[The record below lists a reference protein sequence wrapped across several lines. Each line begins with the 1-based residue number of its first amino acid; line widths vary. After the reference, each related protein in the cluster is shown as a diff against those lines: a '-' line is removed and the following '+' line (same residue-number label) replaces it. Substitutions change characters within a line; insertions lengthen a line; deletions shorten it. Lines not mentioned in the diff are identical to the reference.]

1 MTLYPR
7 SAYKDPFPAGTS
19 PNGAAARGWGSGWPH
34 CSASLM
40 KTIVAKDQTPGES
53 YDIRITVRGEV
64 AEMAAALLEAT
75 DKLYDINQ
83 HDTGA
88 YNCRPIAGTST
99 PSNHSW
105 GLAIDINWNENPQ
118 RSPLHSEIPPAVVAM
133 WNDCGWFWGG
143 FYAHST
149 PDAMHF
155 EYIGKPSDV
164 KADTAKALAHLNGVK
179 PKPAP
184 KPAPKPKKYVD
195 FPGADAFVVGHS
207 NKAVTQLGKWM
218 LAIGAARHFAGKSY
232 EPGPEFTTY
241 DKTNVMEF
249 QLAHDALKGDP
260 DGIPGPTFWKLL
272 QDAVAA
278 KAANDA

>member
-1 MTLYPR
+1 MTFPR
-7 SAYKDPFPAGTS
+7 SAYKDPFPSGFS
-19 PNGAAARGWGSGWPH
+19 PNGAAGRGWGQGWPH

-40 KTIVAKDQTPGES
+40 KTVVAKDQGGKGK
-53 YDIRITVRGEV
+53 DIRVTVRAEV
-64 AEMAAALLEAT
+64 AQMVVYLLEAT
-75 DKLYDINQ
+75 DKLYNVNQ
-83 HDTGA
+83 SDTGG

-105 GLAIDINWNENPQ
+105 GLAIDINWNENP
-118 RSPLHSEIPPAVVAM
+118 RTAPLHSVIPPAVVAM

-155 EYIGKPSDV
+155 EYVGKPSEV
-164 KADTAKALAHLNGVK
+164 KGHTAKALAHLNGVK
-179 PKPAP
+179 PPAP
-184 KPAPKPKKYVD
+184 VPTPKPVTYVA
-195 FPGADAFVVGHS
+195 FPGADAFVVGES

-218 LAIGAARHFAGKSY
+218 VAAGWARHFAGKSY
-232 EPGPEFTTY
+232 TPGPEFTTY

-278 KAANDA
+278 KQAATDA